1 MKKLILLFIG
11 LITGMVLI
19 NLSCSKTINGRTD
32 NLAPLAPLKTDI
44 DAVRGTCIFCNN
56 FRGNENCL
64 SQKHELEHSLT
75 SIGDSAISLITSLS
89 LVKKQKNKKNNTTL
103 FLSL

>member
-1 MKKLILLFIG
+1 MLYRYFLCENVATFFIV
-11 LITGMVLI
+11 I
-19 NLSCSKTINGRTD
+19 
-32 NLAPLAPLKTDI
+32 KTDI

-75 SIGDSAISLITSLS
+75 SIGDI
-89 LVKKQKNKKNNTTL
+89 
-103 FLSL
+103 